1 MDGSGDDTHKSS
13 NAIRIPTPGWEGGLS
28 HLQSVYLPVIG
39 FMYIRNGNLCHG
51 IHVIEI
57 HVIYIHDMTEIHVF
71 EIPVME
77 IHFMEIHVMKNHV
90 KGFMSGETCP
100 GDSCHGDACHGDAC
114 HGDACHT
121 SCRYVTFISMQ
132 SGIPTRR
139 EG

>member
-13 NAIRIPTPGWEGGLS
+13 NAIRIPTPGWEGGMS

-57 HVIYIHDMTEIHVF
+57 HVIYIHAMMEIHVF

-77 IHFMEIHVMKNHV
+77 IHFMEIHVI
-90 KGFMSGETCP
+90 EI
-100 GDSCHGDACHGDAC
+100 CH
-114 HGDACHT
+114 
-121 SCRYVTFISMQ
+121 
-132 SGIPTRR
+132 
-139 EG
+139 